1 MYHFAKC
8 LGAPSA
14 EYASIVRRFIQKVVK
29 SNLLLFI
36 CDIGTC
42 ISCSTCVAI
51 PQSTVYFY
59 YAVGFAGA

>member
-29 SNLLLFI
+29 STIYLS
-36 CDIGTC
+36 CR
-42 ISCSTCVAI
+42 SCSTCVAI
-51 PQSTVYFY
+51 PQCTVYFY